1 MCYNCIMNPF
11 TSKIRHPQV
20 AIFVLIMVSAVL
32 AKYGVMQGAALLF
45 SFFAG
50 VAIYKMV
57 TA

>member
-1 MCYNCIMNPF
+1 MNPF

-20 AIFVLIMVSAVL
+20 AIFVIIVIAAVL
-32 AKYGVMQGAALLF
+32 AKYGVLEGAALLF

-50 VAIYKMV
+50 VAIYKML